1 MSAGNTTSAQI
12 TSAGQNF
19 LSLPLLSRA
28 YPHFVFPLW
37 GQVRDIPRNKTENV
51 RFRKYASLSAATTAL
66 TEGVTPAGS
75 QASITDITATV
86 LQYGD
91 YITLTDYL
99 DMTTIDPYKTELAEV
114 LGDEM
119 GDTLDQLT
127 KAVLIAGTT
136 IQYVQG
142 VVGRTSVAA
151 GMILTG
157 DEIRKA
163 VRTLQ
168 GNNAKP
174 ITEMIDPTDGFNTS
188 PIMPCYVGII
198 SEKTHFDLKKDPDW
212 VKVAEYADPSERIHE
227 AEVGS
232 LDEVRFILAAAST
245 SGSGTANG
253 SGAAIALAG
262 GSGGIDVHLTMIFGK
277 EAYGLTRIAGN
288 AVEVITKELGTGGT
302 VDPLNQR
309 ATMGWKAIYVVKRLQ
324 ENFMLRLEHAV
335 SS

>member
-1 MSAGNTTSAQI
+1 MASGTTTSSQI

-28 YPHFVFPLW
+28 YPHFVHALW

-51 RFRKYASLSAATTAL
+51 RFRKYGSLSAATTAL
-66 TEGVTPAGS
+66 TEGVTPTGS
-75 QASITDITATV
+75 QASITDITGTV

-91 YITLTDYL
+91 FLTLTDYL
-99 DMTTIDPYKTELAEV
+99 DMTVIDPYKTELAEV

-127 KAVLIAGTT
+127 KAVLVAGTT
-136 IQYVQG
+136 IQYASTSTS
-142 VVGRTSVAA
+142 VGTVAA
-151 GMILTG
+151 GMVLTG

-174 ITEMIDPTDGFNTS
+174 VTEMIDPSDGFNTS
-188 PIMPCYVGII
+188 PIMPGYIGII
-198 SEKTHFDLKKDPDW
+198 SEKSHYDLKKDPDW
-212 VKVAEYADPSERIHE
+212 VKVAEYPDPEERIHE

-232 LDEVRFILAAAST
+232 LDEVRFILAAANT
-245 SGSGTANG
+245 TTG
-253 SGAAIALAG
+253 SGASVLAG
-262 GSGGIDVHLTMIFGK
+262 QGSGGIDVHQTLIIGK
-277 EAYGLTRIAGN
+277 EAYGITRIAGN

-309 ATMGWKAIYVVKRLQ
+309 STMGWKATYLVKRLQ
-324 ENFMLRLEHAV
+324 EAFMLRICHAV
-335 SS
+335 SN

>member
-1 MSAGNTTSAQI
+1 MANTSSAQI
-12 TSAGQNF
+12 TSANQNF

-28 YPHFVFPLW
+28 YPHFVHALW

-66 TEGVTPAGS
+66 TEGVTPTGS
-75 QASITDITATV
+75 QASITDLTATV

-91 YITLTDYL
+91 YLTLTDYL

-136 IQYVQG
+136 IQYAQG
-142 VVGRTSVAA
+142 VAGRTSVAS

-157 DEIRKA
+157 DEVRKA

-174 ITEMIDPTDGFNTS
+174 LTQMIDPTDGFNTS
-188 PIMPCYVGII
+188 PIMPAYIGII
-198 SEKTHFDLKKDPDW
+198 SEKTHYDLKKDPDW
-212 VKVAEYADPSERIHE
+212 VRVAEYADPEERIHE

-232 LDEVRFILAAAST
+232 LDEVRFILAAANT
-245 SGSGTANG
+245 TTG
-253 SGAAIALAG
+253 SGAGVAAAG
-262 GSGGIDVHLTMIFGK
+262 GAGSIDVHLTLIIGK

-309 ATMGWKAIYVVKRLQ
+309 STMGWKATYVVKRLQ
-324 ENFMLRLEHAV
+324 EAFMLRIEHAV

>member
-1 MSAGNTTSAQI
+1 MAAGNTGTGQI
-12 TSAGQNF
+12 TSASQNF

-28 YPHFVFPLW
+28 YPHFVHALW

-75 QASITDITATV
+75 QASITDITGTV

-91 YITLTDYL
+91 FITLTDYL

-119 GDTLDQLT
+119 GDTLDQIC
-127 KAVLIAGTT
+127 KGVLVAGTT
-136 IQYVQG
+136 IQYAS
-142 VVGRTSVAA
+142 TSTSAATVAS

-157 DEIRKA
+157 DEVRKA

-174 ITEMIDPTDGFNTS
+174 ITEIIDPSDGFNTS
-188 PIMPCYVGII
+188 PIMPSYVGII
-198 SEKTHFDLKKDPDW
+198 SEKTHYDLKKDPDW
-212 VKVAEYADPSERIHE
+212 VKVAEYADPEERIHE
-227 AEVGS
+227 AEVGA
-232 LDEVRFILAAAST
+232 LDEVRFILAAANT
-245 SGSGTANG
+245 TTG
-253 SGAAIALAG
+253 SGASVLSG
-262 GSGGIDVHLTMIFGK
+262 VGVGGIDVHQTLILGK

-309 ATMGWKAIYVVKRLQ
+309 STMGWKVTFLTKRLQ
-324 ENFMLRLEHAV
+324 EAFMLRVVHAV

>member
-1 MSAGNTTSAQI
+1 MATGTSGSGQI
-12 TSAGQNF
+12 TSASQNF

-28 YPHFVFPLW
+28 YPHFVHALW
-37 GQVRDIPRNKTENV
+37 GQVRDIPRNKTENI
-51 RFRKYASLSAATTAL
+51 RFRKYASFSAATTAL
-66 TEGVTPAGS
+66 TEGVTPAGQ
-75 QASITDITATV
+75 QASITDISGTV

-91 YITLTDYL
+91 FLTLTDYL

-114 LGDEM
+114 LGDQM
-119 GDTLDQLT
+119 GDTLDQIC

-136 IQYVQG
+136 VQYAATA
-142 VVGRTSVAA
+142 TSRATVAS
-151 GMILTG
+151 GMIMTG
-157 DEIRKA
+157 DEVRKS

-174 ITEMIDPTDGFNTS
+174 LTEMIDPSNGFNTS
-188 PIMPCYVGII
+188 PIMPAYVGII
-198 SEKTHFDLKKDPDW
+198 SEKTHYDLKKDPDW
-212 VKVAEYADPSERIHE
+212 IKVAEYADPEERIHE
-227 AEVGS
+227 SEVGA

-253 SGAAIALAG
+253 SGAGIALAG
-262 GSGGIDVHLTMIFGK
+262 GAGGIDVHLTLIMGK

-309 ATMGWKAIYVVKRLQ
+309 STMGWKATFLTKRLQ
-324 ENFMLRLEHAV
+324 EAFLMRVEHAV

>member
-1 MSAGNTTSAQI
+1 MAVGTTTTSQI
-12 TSAGQNF
+12 TSASQNF

-28 YPHFVFPLW
+28 YPHFVHALW

-66 TEGVTPAGS
+66 TEGVTPTGS

-91 YITLTDYL
+91 FLTLTDYL

-114 LGDEM
+114 LGDQM

-127 KAVLIAGTT
+127 KAVLAATTT
-136 IQYVQG
+136 IQYAS
-142 VVGRTSVAA
+142 TATTVATVA
-151 GMILTG
+151 SGMILTG
-157 DEIRKA
+157 DEVRKA

-174 ITEMIDPTDGFNTS
+174 LTEMIDPTDGFNTS
-188 PIMPCYVGII
+188 PIMPSYVGII
-198 SEKTHFDLKKDPDW
+198 SEKTHYDLKKDPDW
-212 VKVAEYADPSERIHE
+212 VKVAEYADPEERIHE

-232 LDEVRFILAAAST
+232 LDEVRFILAAANT
-245 SGSGTANG
+245 TTG
-253 SGAAIALAG
+253 SGAYVNAG
-262 GSGGIDVHLTMIFGK
+262 NGAGGIDVHYTIILGK
-277 EAYGLTRIAGN
+277 EAYGITRIAGN

-309 ATMGWKAIYVVKRLQ
+309 STMGWKASYVAKILQ
-324 ENFMLRLEHAV
+324 QAFLITIRHAV

>member
-1 MSAGNTTSAQI
+1 MANTTSSQI
-12 TSAGQNF
+12 TSASQNF

-28 YPHFVFPLW
+28 YPHFVHALW

-51 RFRKYASLSAATTAL
+51 RFRKYASLSAATTSL
-66 TEGVTPAGS
+66 SEGVTPTGS
-75 QASITDITATV
+75 QASITDVTGTV

-91 YITLTDYL
+91 FLTLTDYL

-127 KAVLIAGTT
+127 RNVLTAGTT
-136 IQYVQG
+136 VQYASTASS
-142 VVGRTSVAA
+142 RITVAA
-151 GMILTG
+151 GMIMTG
-157 DEIRKA
+157 DEVRKA

-174 ITEMIDPTDGFNTS
+174 VTEMIDPSDGFNTS
-188 PIMPCYVGII
+188 PIMPAFIGII
-198 SEKTHFDLKKDPDW
+198 SEKTHYDLKKDPDW
-212 VKVAEYADPSERIHE
+212 VKVAEYADPEERIHE
-227 AEVGS
+227 AEVGA
-232 LDEVRFILAAAST
+232 LDEVRFILAAANQT
-245 SGSGTANG
+245 TG
-253 SGAAIALAG
+253 SGAGVAWAG
-262 GSGGIDVHLTMIFGK
+262 GAGGIDVHQTVILGK

-309 ATMGWKAIYVVKRLQ
+309 STMGWKATYLVKRLQ
-324 ENFMLRLEHAV
+324 ETFMIRIEHAV
-335 SS
+335 SN

>member
-1 MSAGNTTSAQI
+1 MAAGNTTSSQI
-12 TSAGQNF
+12 TSASQNF

-28 YPHFVFPLW
+28 YPHFVHALW

-66 TEGVTPAGS
+66 TEGVTPVGS
-75 QASITDITATV
+75 QESITDITATV

-91 YITLTDYL
+91 FLTLSDYL

-114 LGDEM
+114 LGDQM
-119 GDTLDQLT
+119 GDTLDQI
-127 KAVLIAGTT
+127 ARDVLVAGTT
-136 IQYVQG
+136 IQYAQG
-142 VVGRTSVAA
+142 VVGRTSIAA

-157 DEIRKA
+157 DEVRKA
-163 VRTLQ
+163 VRTLE

-174 ITEMIDPTDGFNTS
+174 ITEIVKPTDGFNTS
-188 PIMPCYVGII
+188 PIPPAFIAVI

-212 VKVAEYADPSERIHE
+212 VKVAEYADPDERIHE
-227 AEVGS
+227 AEVGA
-232 LDEVRFILAAAST
+232 LDSVRFILASSNAKVAT
-245 SGSGTANG
+245 
-253 SGAAIALAG
+253 AG
-262 GSGGIDVHLTMIFGK
+262 GAGGIDVHLTLIFGK

-309 ATMGWKAIYVVKRLQ
+309 STMGWKATFVTKILQ
-324 ENFMLRLEHAV
+324 QAFMLRVEHAV
-335 SS
+335 SA